1 MTDAAQT
8 STAGPA
14 PRRSNG
20 VLAAF
25 SAACLPYAALGLPVY
40 VTLPEFYA
48 SHVGVDLAVVGVV
61 FLIIRMADIV
71 VDPAL
76 GMVIDRT
83 NSRFGRY
90 RLWMGLA
97 APVLM
102 LAVGMLFMARPGA
115 GAAHLT
121 LWLVVLSLGFSVS
134 LLSQVSWAAALSSD
148 YDQRSRIYGWWQ
160 TANIIGVLA
169 VLMVPV
175 LVQNM
180 GWGDYAR
187 AVQWQGWFIIVA
199 LPVSL
204 AVTFAFTPEPPPGP
218 PASAESRFAYL
229 ALFKRP
235 VIQRLLGADLA
246 LGVARGVVGALFF
259 YFFEAARG
267 FERAETSI
275 LLLVYFVFGLFGA
288 PAWSWL
294 AVRLGKHRALIWA
307 CVYFA
312 VTLMLAAFLAPVL
325 VAPAQAG
332 LEALT
337 GSPAPWADLLM
348 AGVMIALVGLAFASG
363 DLLLRAMM
371 ADVSDQV
378 LLDDGADRTGLL
390 FSILTATSKLGYAVS
405 VLTFAG
411 LRMAGFDPGL
421 GGENSGPA
429 LMWLQIMFAGLP
441 ALCLL
446 LAALALHRYPL
457 DQARHAEI
465 RAALEARGPAPHQ
478 AGS

>member
-1 MTDAAQT
+1 MTDAA
-8 STAGPA
+8 APPA

-48 SHVGVDLAVVGVV
+48 SHVGVDLAVVGLV

-83 NSRFGRY
+83 HSRFGRY
-90 RLWMGLA
+90 RLWMGMA

-121 LWLVVLSLGFSVS
+121 VWLVVLSLGFSVS
-134 LLSQVSWAAALSSD
+134 LLSQVSWASALSSD
-148 YDQRSRIYGWWQ
+148 YNQRSRIYGWWQ

-204 AVTFAFTPEPPPGP
+204 AITFAFTPEPPPGP

-312 VTLMLAAFLAPVL
+312 VTLMFAAFLTPVL
-325 VAPAQAG
+325 VEPARAG

-337 GSPAPWADLLM
+337 GSPAPYAELVM
-348 AGVMIALVGLAFASG
+348 AGVMVALVGLAFASG

-378 LLDDGADRTGLL
+378 RLDDGADRTGLL

-411 LRMAGFDPGL
+411 LRLAGFDPGL

-457 DQARHAEI
+457 DQTRHAEI
-465 RAALEARGPAPHQ
+465 RAALEARGTAPHQ
-478 AGS
+478 TGP